1 MFKLLKLCVLL
12 LLFSSCQKDDDETML
27 CSTGPVTLELLII
40 EESTGENL
48 IAEGVY
54 TRNQISISDQDEKA
68 VDFQLNEQGQIGLL
82 LGWEEKSD
90 IFSVRMGEE
99 IEFNISFSLE
109 ERSSKNC
116 TNTFLKEL
124 SISDF
129 PYERS
134 EETGII
140 TVLVERGE

>member
-99 IEFNISFSLE
+99 IEFDISFSLE

-140 TVLVERGE
+140 TVLVE